1 MRRGRTRQAKVEAA
15 PQRPDGLHG
24 RLTTA
29 YAPLRDADADKI
41 IDTAIT
47 LLAESGVVFEP
58 GTRADDLLRG
68 AGCTLDGKGIV
79 KIPQAVTRRALE
91 TVAKK
96 IVLYD
101 RNGENPITISAD
113 HTAFMPGMTC
123 IAVYDDE
130 TGKPRPSNRADLAAV
145 TRLADGLPNIDAIC
159 VAVKNV
165 ADSTMHGEID
175 EFVCMM
181 ENTTKPLEYLCEH
194 PASFDAVIEIAT
206 ALRGGA
212 RALAERPY
220 FLHLVTPL
228 PVHFARIHIDQIIS
242 GVEAG
247 VPVGVGTLPIGGASS
262 PITLA
267 GCLVHSLMTDFAAM
281 VLGQLVKEGSC
292 CIGSSDVFFM
302 EPATGAIGSFAQTSM
317 GDMAACQ
324 IRRKMGLP
332 SLTGWGGC
340 SVARRF
346 NQDAVWEIAANM
358 MQMFYSRPATC
369 DYLGSLD
376 QGLTYSDH
384 ALLLC
389 DDMAGL
395 LRKMWDGAEVSDDM
409 IGTDLMRDLGP
420 TGQYLAA
427 QHTVDH
433 CRTQVWNSR
442 YLGPNIPLS
451 NGGLPDLDLME
462 RIAVDLAKRRTAPP
476 PPPPSEAVM
485 DVARDVL
492 SRFVGH
498 QEP

>member
-1 MRRGRTRQAKVEAA
+1 MRRGRTRQSRTGST
-15 PQRPDGLHG
+15 PQRHNGCHLGP
-24 RLTTA
+24 TSA
-29 YAPLRDADADKI
+29 YAPLSEAEVDKV
-41 IDTAIT
+41 IDTAVM

-58 GTRADDLLRG
+58 GTAADSLLCD
-68 AGCTLDGKGIV
+68 AGCDLDGKGIV
-79 KIPQAVTRRALE
+79 KIPQSVTRRALE

-96 IVLYD
+96 TVLFD
-101 RNGENPITISAD
+101 RNGRNPITIGPD
-113 HTAFMPGMTC
+113 HTVFMPGMPC
-123 IAVYDDE
+123 IAVYDST
-130 TGKPRPSNRADLAAV
+130 TGKPRASNREDLAAV

-181 ENTTKPLEYLCEH
+181 ENSTKPLEYLCEH
-194 PASFDAVIEIAT
+194 PESLDAVLEIAT
-206 ALRGGA
+206 ALRGSAGK
-212 RALAERPY
+212 LAARPY

-228 PVHFARIHIDQIIS
+228 PVHFARIHIDQILAGIA
-242 GVEAG
+242 AG

-281 VLGQLVKEGSC
+281 VLGQLAAEGC
-292 CIGSSDVFFM
+292 FCVGGSDVFFM
-302 EPATGAIGSFAQTSM
+302 EPATGAIGSFSQTAM
-317 GDMAACQ
+317 ADMAACQ
-324 IRRKMGLP
+324 VRRRLGLP
-332 SLTGWGGC
+332 SLTGSGGC

-346 NQDAVWEIAANM
+346 NQDAVWEISANM

-395 LRKMWDGAEVSDDM
+395 LRKMWEGVTVSDEM
-409 IGTDLMRDLGP
+409 IGTELIRALGP
-420 TGQYLAA
+420 TGQFLAE
-427 QHTVDH
+427 QHTVDN
-433 CRTQVWNSR
+433 CRKQVWNSR

-462 RIAVDLAKRRTAPP
+462 RIETDLAERRAAPP
-476 PPPPSEAVM
+476 PPAPSDAVM
-485 DVARDVL
+485 RVARDVL
-492 SRFVGH
+492 SRFAEG
-498 QEP
+498 

>member
-1 MRRGRTRQAKVEAA
+1 MRRGRTRQSQVEAA
-15 PQRPDGLHG
+15 PPRPDGFHAG
-24 RLTTA
+24 LTSA
-29 YAPLRDADADKI
+29 YTPLSDADADKI
-41 IDTAIT
+41 IDTAIM
-47 LLAESGVVFEP
+47 LLAEAGVVFEP
-58 GTRADDLLRG
+58 GTRADDLLRD
-68 AGCTLDGKGIV
+68 AGCTLDGEGIV
-79 KIPQAVTRRALE
+79 KIPQTVTRRALE

-96 IVLYD
+96 TVLYD
-101 RNGENPITISAD
+101 RNGENPVTISPD
-113 HTAFMPGMTC
+113 HTVFMPGMTC
-123 IAVYDDE
+123 IAVYDEE
-130 TGKPRPSNRADLAAV
+130 TGKPRPSNREDLAAV

-194 PASFDAVIEIAT
+194 PASLDAVLEIAT
-206 ALRGGA
+206 ALRGGPA
-212 RALAERPY
+212 ALAERPY
-220 FLHLVTPL
+220 FIHLVTPL
-228 PVHFARIHIDQIIS
+228 PVHFARIHIDQIIDAI
-242 GVEAG
+242 EAG

-267 GCLVHSLMTDFAAM
+267 GCLVHSMMTDFAAM
-281 VLGQLVKEGSC
+281 VLGQLVKEGSFC
-292 CIGSSDVFFM
+292 VGGSDVFFM
-302 EPATGAIGSFAQTSM
+302 EPATGAIGSFSQTAM
-317 GDMAACQ
+317 ADMAACQ
-324 IRRKMGLP
+324 VRRKLGLP
-332 SLTGWGGC
+332 PLTGSGGC

-346 NQDAVWEIAANM
+346 NQDAVWEIASNM
-358 MQMFYSRPATC
+358 MQMFYSRPSTC

-395 LRKMWDGAEVSDDM
+395 LRKMWEGVEVTDDM

-420 TGQYLAA
+420 TGQFLAE

-462 RIAVDLAKRRTAPP
+462 RIGIDLARRRAAPP
-476 PPPPSEAVM
+476 PPPPPEAVM
-485 DVARDVL
+485 EVARDVL
-492 SRFVGH
+492 AQFVGRLP
-498 QEP
+498 E